1 MKVKE
6 AIEELSEMDEN
17 LEIMMLVNGE
27 LVPAQL
33 FGSMVDTDE
42 GEIDFVMV
50 EEE

>member
-6 AIEELSEMDEN
+6 ALKELREMDEN
-17 LEIMMLVNGE
+17 LEIMMLMHGE

-33 FGSMVDTDE
+33 SVSMVDTDE